1 MPSSE
6 HWGSKVP
13 SDDPR
18 RVVVIDPAT
27 DSVTTI
33 IGKASA
39 APAVGELRERIG
51 FAIADAISASLV
63 PGETLEGTGT
73 RVVDAVLRVLLG
85 EAQS

>member
-1 MPSSE
+1 M
-6 HWGSKVP
+6 P

-39 APAVGELRERIG
+39 APGVGELRERIVASMRAAAPTG
-51 FAIADAISASLV
+51 GYELALADAA
-63 PGETLEGTGT
+63 
-73 RVVDAVLRVLLG
+73 LRVILG
-85 EAQS
+85 DSEAPS